1 MCHPVHHAYYIA
13 ALENCDKLVVATVSG
28 LLVGRQIATLLESIC
43 SHAAEANLPWCA
55 LALSST
61 LGGVPVRVRERT
73 WDLERLSTT
82 FVVTEDQ
89 SICARTRRKRI

>member
-1 MCHPVHHAYYIA
+1 MCHPVHHVYAIA
-13 ALENCDKLVVATVSG
+13 ALEDCDKMVVATVSG
-28 LLVGRQIATLLESIC
+28 LLVGRQITALMELIR

-61 LGGVPVRVRERT
+61 QGGFPVRVRERT

-82 FVVTEDQ
+82 LVVTKDQ
-89 SICARTRRKRI
+89 SICARTRRKRV

>member
-1 MCHPVHHAYYIA
+1 MCHPLHHVYDIA
-13 ALENCDKLVVATVSG
+13 ALEDCDKLVVATVSG
-28 LLVGRQIATLLESIC
+28 LLVGRQVAALLESIR

-61 LGGVPVRVRERT
+61 QGGFPVRVRERT

-82 FVVTEDQ
+82 IVVTKDQ
-89 SICARTRRKRI
+89 SICARTRRKRV